1 MIPCQCK
8 RQGEKNLGKRGA
20 TPFEE
25 KIGEDKFKELLNRY
39 SISNIA
45 KLYCEHFIED
55 KDKVKCHACK
65 VTIYRAKARIE
76 KKDRAK
82 KRYDPIEDFEA
93 IPEIQSFIDYQKSKG
108 AKHKNWLRLLRQYWI
123 WIKED
128 PSLTTLQRPALWDQ
142 RHIKFILK
150 NVRKQEIALYG
161 PKQALRRFFES
172 QENYPMQKNVLIKA
186 KRADM
191 RSPKGPKRKVMSFR
205 PSELTEILVCV
216 SSRNQ
221 LLIKVHVTVKS
232 REQSLLETEWSAIN
246 WQDPFYGFPMA
257 TITIFEPKTKGGT
270 YWEHCPLDLWFN
282 DLSKDLYEEWERQG
296 KPKQGKIFPMS
307 YHSYFKLWQ
316 AISKI
321 LGRKFEPHD
330 CRRSAGGWLRDLGIS
345 DLALGQYNPLTGKA
359 IGYTGVGWENS
370 EIYYQ
375 RYGKRNP
382 VAIYDKT
389 QRLDIATFDG
399 LIHKI
404 LENK

>member
-1 MIPCQCK
+1 MMG
-8 RQGEKNLGKRGA
+8 RRGA
-20 TPFEE
+20 TPFEQ
-25 KIGEDKFKELLNRY
+25 KIGEDKFKELLKRLD
-39 SISNIA
+39 IPEIA
-45 KLYCEHFIED
+45 KLYCDHYLTED
-55 KDKVKCHACK
+55 EKQKCKACIR
-65 VTIYRAKARIE
+65 TIYRAKRRVE
-76 KKDRAK
+76 AK
-82 KRYDPIEDFEA
+82 TQAQRRYDPIEDFEL
-93 IPEIQSFIDYQKSKG
+93 IPEIQKFIEYQDSKG

-128 PSLTTLQRPALWDQ
+128 EGLSQLQRPALWDE
-142 RHIKFILK
+142 RHIKVILK
-150 NVRKQEIALYG
+150 KVRKMEIALYG

-172 QENYPMQKNVLIKA
+172 QGNYPMQKHVLIKA

-205 PSELTEILVCV
+205 PSELNEILACV
-216 SSRNQ
+216 SSENQ
-221 LLIKVHVTVKS
+221 RLIKVHVTVKS
-232 REQSLLETEWSAIN
+232 REQSLLNTEWSAIN
-246 WQDPFYGFPMA
+246 WEDPFYGFPMA

-270 YWEHCPLDLWFN
+270 YWEHCPLDLWFS
-282 DLSKDLYEEWERQG
+282 DLSTDLYEEWERQG
-296 KPKQGKIFPMS
+296 KPKQGKIFPMV
-307 YHSYFKLWQ
+307 YHGYYKLWQ

-321 LGRKFEPHD
+321 LDKKFEPHD

-389 QRLDIATFDG
+389 KRLDIAVFDG